1 MLRFLLGVTSMDKTR
16 NVHFRGKS
24 QTKVEMLG
32 QDGSDM
38 CRGAL
43 MHVKYGVTR
52 QEGRKNITE
61 KICGYSKGQHAE
73 GWCDRNG

>member
-1 MLRFLLGVTSMDKTR
+1 MNRTR

-52 QEGRKNITE
+52 QEGRKNIT
-61 KICGYSKGQHAE
+61 GLV
-73 GWCDRNG
+73 